1 MPTDHQEYL
10 KWNGDHFRK
19 WAENIGINTYKVV
32 DSILNLRPGGTTVL
46 QGLYGA
52 SEARGEKESAET

>member
-19 WAENIGINTYKVV
+19 WAENIGINTYKCELFGKVT
-32 DSILNLRPGGTTVL
+32 L
-46 QGLYGA
+46 
-52 SEARGEKESAET
+52 AEQRLH